1 MSVKSVTVKGQK
13 YKVGCMFVCD
23 VTTTDE
29 IPIFVF
35 VKHIIQVT
43 NMWLICGIVYDAVC
57 FNMHCHAY
65 EFETTGEWVA
75 FQAGQMLDNQC
86 PSIYQYMSKLLVI
99 MRHRVFRLQYF
110 VVYSCITSFFGDFRE
125 FGCQFC
131 SICCHGFL

>member
-1 MSVKSVTVKGQK
+1 VNSVVSFAQFAAMGFFKMLRIFLTP
-13 YKVGCMFVCD
+13 
-23 VTTTDE
+23 TDE

-125 FGCQFC
+125 FGCRVLLNLLPWV
-131 SICCHGFL
+131 S